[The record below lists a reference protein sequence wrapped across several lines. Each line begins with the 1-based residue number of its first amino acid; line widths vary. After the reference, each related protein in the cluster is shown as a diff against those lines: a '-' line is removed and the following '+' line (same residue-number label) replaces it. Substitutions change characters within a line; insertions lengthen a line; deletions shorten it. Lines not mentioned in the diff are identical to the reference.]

1 MQSDQ
6 RIEEVPRIQPAATV
20 GHAGRG
26 CVRGRYRGHVGG
38 QRVSRR
44 GRGCS
49 GPDWLRAVGKT
60 WRWGRWLAGAV
71 ALAVFG
77 WLVAAIGGNPH
88 LDWRQVGHYLFDQKI
103 LDGALVT
110 IEISVLATALGLA
123 LGVLLAVM
131 RLAHN
136 PVLRW
141 LASFYIWFFR
151 GTPLLVQLIFWYNLA
166 FLFPYL
172 VLKIPFTEIG
182 MKWDTNQVMTGFTT
196 ALLGL
201 GLNLAAYFAE
211 TVRAG
216 IQAVDRGQTEAA
228 LALGMTPTTRMR
240 VIVLPQALRIIIP
253 PTGNEFI
260 SMLKT
265 TSLVYV
271 VAGNDLMTNASQIYK
286 SNNLIMELLIV
297 ASAWYM
303 LMTAVATLLQSR
315 LERRFGS
322 DAVRLVRKRGLATR
336 LLTQQTSPPVKE
348 AVTQ

>member
-1 MQSDQ
+1 M
-6 RIEEVPRIQPAATV
+6 AARSEPFTD
-20 GHAGRG
+20 
-26 CVRGRYRGHVGG
+26 
-38 QRVSRR
+38 SE
-44 GRGCS
+44 
-49 GPDWLRAVGKT
+49 GKQIPVAT
-60 WRWGRWLAGAV
+60 AWHWGRWLAGLA

-77 WLVAAIGGNPH
+77 WLVAAFVANPH
-88 LDWRQVGHYLFDQKI
+88 LDWHQVGDYLFDHKI
-103 LDGALVT
+103 LEGARVT
-110 IEISVLATALGLA
+110 IEISILATVVGLV
-123 LGVLLAVM
+123 LGVLLAS
-131 RLAHN
+131 L
-136 PVLRW
+136 
-141 LASFYIWFFR
+141 YIWFFR

-166 FLFPYL
+166 FLFPAL
-172 VLKIPFTEIG
+172 ILKIPFTSIG
-182 MKWDTNQVMTGFTT
+182 MKWDTNEVMTGFTA

-228 LALGMTPTTRMR
+228 SALGMTPAKRMR
-240 VIVLPQALRIIIP
+240 IIVLPQALRIIIP

-322 DAVRLVRKRGLATR
+322 DAVRLVRRDGLAAR
-336 LLTQQTSPPVKE
+336 VLPEQPPASVKE
-348 AVTQ
+348 VVNR